1 MSGKVDWRRCRQ
13 YRAGSESK
21 FGSGFLLQNGDR
33 TPIIGKDGL
42 ARRAEQAMRGWA
54 RTLPARQRFEI
65 EALVSIGG
73 RGR

>member
-1 MSGKVDWRRCRQ
+1 MTGRMDWRRCRP

-21 FGSGFLLQNGDR
+21 FGSDFLLPNGER
-33 TPIIGKDGL
+33 TPVISKDNL
-42 ARRAEQAMRGWA
+42 ALRAERALRGWA

-73 RGR
+73 R